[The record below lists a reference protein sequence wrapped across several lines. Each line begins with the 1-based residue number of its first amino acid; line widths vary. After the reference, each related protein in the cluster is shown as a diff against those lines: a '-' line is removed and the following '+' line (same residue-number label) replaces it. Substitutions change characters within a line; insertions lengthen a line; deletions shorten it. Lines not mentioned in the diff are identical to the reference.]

1 MTATITGYGDTIQP
15 DLVLE
20 YSTARDSRN
29 VYHDVVGKSE
39 QDVSLEVDGK
49 RYGTLKLFFSAR
61 ADAVDAFA
69 ALAQGV
75 PYEFADTDI
84 PQVGM
89 RFARDGSMT
98 LRLTDDRNHWIV
110 DMDYREII

>member
-15 DLVLE
+15 DLVME

-89 RFARDGSMT
+89 RFARNGPIK
-98 LRLTDDRNHWIV
+98 LELTDDRNHWIV
-110 DMDYREII
+110 DMEYREII